1 MSTPPLLPFPPDRYD
16 RTFMDRF
23 AEAIK
28 KGFQFTILENEATTS
43 VLLQSP
49 AGKIYKVTVSDA
61 GVLTTTY
68 VSG

>member
-16 RTFMDRF
+16 RAFMDRF
-23 AEAIK
+23 VEAVRRA
-28 KGFQFTILENEATTS
+28 FQFTILDNEATTS
-43 VLLQSP
+43 MLLQSP
-49 AGKIYKVTVSDA
+49 GGKIYKVTVSDT